1 MWLKMARVGE
11 KWEHEDRLRE
21 SCLQQTCNV
30 APMYLLEKDHKPR
43 KPGQL
48 PATRPVV
55 SGCSGMGLSLSNLL
69 SDHLESIANSREN
82 PIEVISTEDLLSRIH
97 EYNEKLSETNPGVEK
112 VLIGGDCV
120 NLFPSLLAAE
130 SGRIVRES
138 TIKIISQSNLTVD
151 GLDYRELAKYV
162 RMNMS
167 DYEIITRKLS
177 KIVPVRKYTRGA
189 MPGMRGSEAIRGV
202 IPEDEELMRD
212 ILDKAKIERHLEGL
226 YVDDLQYVLS
236 ALPPG
241 VRWSQKD
248 KSFIHREDWRI
259 EDESSK
265 ESSTRRTSREIC
277 QAMNSVYKSLNF
289 TVEIE
294 IDFEKLRLPTLDCE
308 LFMSRENYKISYSV
322 FEKPTRSPFCVMK
335 KSAMS
340 EKSKIS
346 ILSQDLIRRMQN
358 TEETIPESERIEII
372 DNYIDRLLVS
382 GYSPDQ
388 TREIIESGLRG
399 YSRKLS
405 RSIRAGVPLH
415 RPAAATLQSRIKK
428 KLTEKSSWYKKK
440 PKGIGN
446 KVKPKPNSANR
457 ENNVSDSN
465 VPKVISVMFV
475 AKTPN
480 SGLANRL
487 KEADKKLSEITEDKL
502 RFVERSGNKLRSL
515 LHRADPWDGQKC
527 DNTKCLICT
536 NPNNKTFKC
545 SKRNIVYKSVCL
557 TCKEKDDIEK
567 KGVTEEHGDSKDVIE
582 IVENEKSYWGES
594 HVSGRE
600 RSIQHNRDF
609 LNKKDDSHQFKHYTD
624 AHKDIEMKDVKF
636 GMSVVRQFY
645 SSFSRQIF
653 EYVQ

>member
-1 MWLKMARVGE
+1 MRKPIAIRREKLEKVFSDYLRDNCSEKGEQKSNLTFSQRNGLRKLKKRIQDGELLVMLTDKSGKLAVADVQSYIEMGSVHTSKAREVGEGTVRKIQKLYNGHTSMWLKMARVGE

-308 LFMSRENYKISYSV
+308 LFM
-322 FEKPTRSPFCVMK
+322 
-335 KSAMS
+335 
-340 EKSKIS
+340 
-346 ILSQDLIRRMQN
+346 
-358 TEETIPESERIEII
+358 
-372 DNYIDRLLVS
+372 
-382 GYSPDQ
+382 
-388 TREIIESGLRG
+388 
-399 YSRKLS
+399 
-405 RSIRAGVPLH
+405 
-415 RPAAATLQSRIKK
+415 
-428 KLTEKSSWYKKK
+428 
-440 PKGIGN
+440 
-446 KVKPKPNSANR
+446 NR
-457 ENNVSDSN
+457 E
-465 VPKVISVMFV
+465 
-475 AKTPN
+475 
-480 SGLANRL
+480 
-487 KEADKKLSEITEDKL
+487 KLEDQL
-502 RFVERSGNKLRSL
+502 
-515 LHRADPWDGQKC
+515 Q
-527 DNTKCLICT
+527 
-536 NPNNKTFKC
+536 
-545 SKRNIVYKSVCL
+545 
-557 TCKEKDDIEK
+557 
-567 KGVTEEHGDSKDVIE
+567 
-582 IVENEKSYWGES
+582 
-594 HVSGRE
+594 
-600 RSIQHNRDF
+600 F
-609 LNKKDDSHQFKHYTD
+609 L
-624 AHKDIEMKDVKF
+624 
-636 GMSVVRQFY
+636 
-645 SSFSRQIF
+645 
-653 EYVQ
+653 